1 MTCSNMGSQPRPFS
15 GVGVGKEEVAAELLT
30 KLLGQRQL
38 EGGGSLV
45 YVGYRQGGRG
55 SVLRTDVW

>member
-30 KLLGQRQL
+30 KLWGQRQL

-45 YVGYRQGGRG
+45 YVGDRQGGRG
-55 SVLRTDVW
+55 SV